1 MTEKEKI
8 IIDGV
13 DVSGCIHLDDWKHC
27 NCCNDLVKTIYPK
40 ATKCH
45 IEEDLRCETYP
56 NCYYKQLVRKTQECE
71 ELKALVANSKFAE
84 FVLGECE
91 LNFPIM
97 QKYAN
102 AFKDIKEEVSALHC
116 STCVFHKGTTHELAD
131 RIQKT
136 YIKVLEI
143 ITSVEGEQK

>member
-13 DVSGCIHLDDWKHC
+13 DVSGCEYHYCDKDGEHRCFESDQTCQCTATC
-27 NCCNDLVKTIYPK
+27 NFGAIY
-40 ATKCH
+40 
-45 IEEDLRCETYP
+45 LRE
-56 NCYYKQLVRKTQECE
+56 QLARKTQECE
-71 ELKALVANSKFAE
+71 ELRALVANSKFAE